1 MYHLLSWGQIKSI
14 CLFMYSLDNILRTWW
29 LLNCLITVTVI
40 SIQITVSGPRSH
52 SNAHTCEENNPSSLP
67 LSLFAHYSSSFTR
80 PAPLWFIPGQARH
93 ASGWWVVTGI
103 KYGNNLRHGE
113 CSVLVTMR
121 RILCLGPR
129 SSQPA
134 LQTDYPARAHYYLKR
149 GHRIWNFTVKLKS
162 RRSNSLLIHAE
173 KIGKL
178 LYFDQRIWIGHK
190 GLMNLSPGVRV
201 QWKDE
206 MFTWSRELI
215 LIIHQRHFPSLTP
228 AWPDPATSQ

>member
-1 MYHLLSWGQIKSI
+1 MVVELFNHRHCNLNPNH
-14 CLFMYSLDNILRTWW
+14 CLRATQPQQCTYLWRKQPF
-29 LLNCLITVTVI
+29 V
-40 SIQITVSGPRSH
+40 
-52 SNAHTCEENNPSSLP
+52 SSLP

-113 CSVLVTMR
+113 CCVPVTMR

-134 LQTDYPARAHYYLKR
+134 LQTDYPARAHYYPKR
-149 GHRIWNFTVKLKS
+149 GHRIWNFTIKIKT
-162 RRSNSLLIHAE
+162 RRSNSLLTRVE

-178 LYFDQRIWIGHK
+178 LYF
-190 GLMNLSPGVRV
+190 
-201 QWKDE
+201 
-206 MFTWSRELI
+206 
-215 LIIHQRHFPSLTP
+215 
-228 AWPDPATSQ
+228 